1 METEASHEVKE
12 SGLAGNLTAAGVGAE
27 VDFERQKS
35 MFSFLCSSR
44 GLVVVPRDLARSA
57 AGSSGNRLLTCT
69 SLFQKMIADA
79 ALTGGMLNARGSSR
93 SPAARTDHRAS
104 PCRLN

>member
-44 GLVVVPRDLARSA
+44 GLVVVRRDLARSA
-57 AGSSGNRLLTCT
+57 AGILVPENDCRCCFDWRNAECT
-69 SLFQKMIADA
+69 
-79 ALTGGMLNARGSSR
+79 R
-93 SPAARTDHRAS
+93 
-104 PCRLN
+104 